1 MDQKNTKCSSR
12 IKLLIKNMFDNKNSG
27 WKKTIESS
35 KEIKKKDEIER
46 LVSKQAAESA
56 AASNSDSGYNKL
68 EPS

>member
-1 MDQKNTKCSSR
+1 MDEKNTKCSSR

-56 AASNSDSGYNKL
+56 AASQ
-68 EPS
+68 